1 MVLLL
6 AKKDDLGHSTK
17 CVHIGGRA
25 DTAYGSLVTPIYQT
39 TTYEIPSMADLIDI
53 NVHGTKKAHQY
64 SSSSN
69 PTQRAAELKI
79 AALEGVED
87 ALVFSGG
94 MAAITSTILT
104 YVEKGDEILAQKDLY
119 STTGRLFKEID
130 ALAERGISLEGRIKV
145 SMSAH
150 LVIPYHK
157 ILEKSNEERR
167 GGGAIRH

>member
-130 ALAERGISLEGRIKV
+130 AGTAGRLGRSAAPGARVSGRAETDPGLRDQPV
-145 SMSAH
+145 AA
-150 LVIPYHK
+150 
-157 ILEKSNEERR
+157 
-167 GGGAIRH
+167 GGARHLPA